1 MIVRAFLTQ
10 REAQW
15 PGPEPISTR
24 RIWIARAIALVAHGV
39 QIAIFPMFLEGM
51 LSANAVLDGVV
62 AIAMILLVGWHIAF
76 LPAFIIESLP
86 FADLCLTWTL
96 AVLLATRGKGSITPV
111 EELRLPLK

>member
-1 MIVRAFLTQ
+1 MAGT
-10 REAQW
+10 
-15 PGPEPISTR
+15 EPISTR
-24 RIWIARAIALVAHGV
+24 RIWIARAIALVADGV

-51 LSANAVLDGVV
+51 LSPANAVLDGVV

-86 FADLCLTWTL
+86 FADLAPTWTL

-111 EELRLPLK
+111 EELRLPLR